1 MTSTIITNIPQVSTH
16 SLIANWQSATWQ
28 DYLNYRDNPD
38 LQTVR
43 YRLFFNINQLL
54 ITDMGGEGLNHSRFT
69 ELISLVLS
77 LWSMQFSGQELT
89 SCGRTLLEKPD
100 TRAASP
106 DLVFYLGADIPVW
119 QKGEKRAIN
128 LDQWRVPDL
137 VGEIADTTL
146 SSDLDEK
153 KRLYAALGIPEYWV
167 VSVRARQLFVFLL
180 QEDGKYKESL
190 QSLAFTGLE
199 INLLDQ
205 ALEQINQG
213 QPNTRVAAW
222 VVDQIQKNIPQNTS
236 EEIS

>member
-1 MTSTIITNIPQVSTH
+1 MTTTLKNSTQSSESSIVH
-16 SLIANWQSATWQ
+16 WQPAIWQ
-28 DYLNYRDNPD
+28 DYLNYRDD
-38 LQTVR
+38 LASEITS
-43 YRLFFNINQLL
+43 YRLFFNVNQLL

-89 SCGRTLLEKPD
+89 SCGRTLLEKPE

-153 KRLYAALGIPEYWV
+153 KQLYAALGIPEYWV
-167 VSVRARQLFVFLL
+167 VSVRAKQLFVFLL

-199 INLLDQ
+199 INLLNQ
-205 ALEQINQG
+205 ALEQITQG
-213 QPNTRVAAW
+213 QPTTRVAGW
-222 VVDQIQKNIPQNTS
+222 VITQIQNIPKNIS

>member
-1 MTSTIITNIPQVSTH
+1 MVNTTMNPTQVFDES
-16 SLIANWQSATWQ
+16 SIATWQPATWQ
-28 DYLNYRDNPD
+28 DYLNYRDDPE
-38 LQTVR
+38 LQTVS

-54 ITDMGGEGLNHSRFT
+54 ITDMGGEGLNHSRFS
-69 ELISLVLS
+69 EFISFILG

-89 SCGRTLLEKPD
+89 SCGRTLLEKPE

-153 KRLYAALGIPEYWV
+153 KQLYAALGIPEYWV
-167 VSVRARQLFVFLL
+167 VSVRARQVFVFLL
-180 QEDGKYKESL
+180 QENGKYKESL

-199 INLLDQ
+199 ISLLNQ
-205 ALEQINQG
+205 ALDQINQG
-213 QPNTRVAAW
+213 QPNTRVASW
-222 VVDQIQKNIPQNTS
+222 VINQIQNIPQNTS